1 VFSCS
6 LRYLRCVS
14 LVVVTVPT
22 VSSGGKDGTWGQN
35 GLLCKTF
42 LRSKYVADQQTFKV
56 EVLPDTLIRR
66 SSGSI
71 TGHIWITIGDWGF
84 PSQGW
89 DDFPVV
95 ILSWWIEALL
105 SLSAG
110 ENDRARFSFMD
121 GPYFFEIAAPVGD
134 VCSVSFYRNGQTGS
148 ELLREQS
155 CQFGDIRKAVL
166 SAARTT
172 IDACQEK
179 KWVSTD
185 LNKLI
190 STYSN

>member
-1 VFSCS
+1 
-6 LRYLRCVS
+6 
-14 LVVVTVPT
+14 
-22 VSSGGKDGTWGQN
+22 
-35 GLLCKTF
+35 
-42 LRSKYVADQQTFKV
+42 VADQQTFKV

-121 GPYFFEIAAPVGD
+121 GPYFFEIAAPVAD
-134 VCSVSFYRNGQTGS
+134 VSRVNFYRTVKTGS
-148 ELLREQS
+148 ELLWEHA

-190 STYSN
+190 STYSI